1 MTSPGAW
8 AAQITDSTLQSLAV
22 PGPCPA
28 ALEWMCLNSVS
39 VWSEDAAS
47 DPEVLQL
54 THLSFLPVGRADAD
68 LFLHP

>member
-1 MTSPGAW
+1 M
-8 AAQITDSTLQSLAV
+8 